1 MTTNRLILKDECDFL
16 DWRLGSGR
24 TVEIADIAVNSTR
37 REGKGRQLIERLKNN
52 VPSDTSLIYAITR
65 VSNEIAQQFYESAGF
80 RIVGRLHRFYQD
92 GPKGTEN
99 ALMYGLDL

>member
-24 TVEIADIAVNSTR
+24 TVEIVDIAVNSTR
-37 REGKGRQLIERLKNN
+37 REGKGHQLIERLKTN
-52 VPSDTSLIYAITR
+52 VPPTTSLIYAITR
-65 VSNEIAQQFYESAGF
+65 ASNEIAQQFYESVGF
-80 RIVGRLHRFYQD
+80 RIVGRLHHFYQD
-92 GPKGTEN
+92 GPEGTEN